1 MLNDFFL
8 YCVGSNPSNKVKDN
22 GNTCRSHVRRF
33 LLFSGEGQ
41 LLRGDFAFLK
51 EAKVVSDWV
60 QVLKEDG
67 MKPTTIRVNLINIR
81 KFVLFLKDQP
91 VGVTKVS
98 DKAFDRLLSQL
109 KQRLRDLHRDVTIH
123 RQKIRKSG
131 RRNIVPIDSSKAFRK
146 KTRRILPMK
155 LSALEKDPTTKG
167 LCEVFG
173 LLAGYFI
180 SLSGHR
186 TGVMANMLV
195 SEVREAELED
205 NRSII
210 EVQSHKSA
218 GTYGHAQVSVN
229 EKEYSWFMSLLDMRD
244 NFEGSD
250 SPYFFFSASG
260 GKCRKLL
267 YYFQKEW
274 KKMGLKG
281 SFTFRNLRT
290 SVVHYT
296 KDLSPSKKAAV
307 HRQMCHSEAVA
318 AKFYL
323 PLNTADE
330 AAQVRKLQEG
340 SSETSSETSKKQ
352 TVQETSQDSS
362 QESSRETSRES
373 SQVTSEETSQETSE
387 ETSQETSE
395 ETSPPKTSPK
405 TSPPN
410 SPPKTTP
417 AESSAAVC
425 MPEQSSAP
433 SGSGEKRKRSSEGKL
448 QGKKRA
454 KRDISKFF
462 AEEPEDVELSLDESD
477 SSGSSDLEKFFV
489 MHHN

>member
-1 MLNDFFL
+1 M
-8 YCVGSNPSNKVKDN
+8 
-22 GNTCRSHVRRF
+22 
-33 LLFSGEGQ
+33 E
-41 LLRGDFAFLK
+41 
-51 EAKVVSDWV
+51 
-60 QVLKEDG
+60 
-67 MKPTTIRVNLINIR
+67 
-81 KFVLFLKDQP
+81 
-91 VGVTKVS
+91 
-98 DKAFDRLLSQL
+98 
-109 KQRLRDLHRDVTIH
+109 
-123 RQKIRKSG
+123 
-131 RRNIVPIDSSKAFRK
+131 
-146 KTRRILPMK
+146 
-155 LSALEKDPTTKG
+155 
-167 LCEVFG
+167 
-173 LLAGYFI
+173 
-180 SLSGHR
+180 
-186 TGVMANMLV
+186 NMLM

-260 GKCRKLL
+260 GKCRKLV

-340 SSETSSETSKKQ
+340 SSETSSETSKK

-362 QESSRETSRES
+362 QEISLESSQETSRES
-373 SQVTSEETSQETSE
+373 SQETSRESSQETSRE
-387 ETSQETSE
+387 SSQETSE
-395 ETSPPKTSPK
+395 ETSPPKTSPP
-405 TSPPN
+405 T

-417 AESSAAVC
+417 AESSAVC

-433 SGSGEKRKRSSEGKL
+433 SGSGQKRKRSSEEEGKL

-462 AEEPEDVELSLDESD
+462 AEEPEDVEVSLDE
-477 SSGSSDLEKFFV
+477 SGSSDLEKFFV
-489 MHHN
+489 MHR

>member
-8 YCVGSNPSNKVKDN
+8 YCVGSNPSSKVKDN

-123 RQKIRKSG
+123 RQKIRKAG

-146 KTRRILPMK
+146 KARRILPMK
-155 LSALEKDPTTKG
+155 LKRDS
-167 LCEVFG
+167 EVFG

-186 TGVMANMLV
+186 TGVMENMLM

-260 GKCRKLL
+260 GKCRKLV

-340 SSETSSETSKKQ
+340 SSETSSETSKK

-362 QESSRETSRES
+362 QEISLESSQETSRESSRESSQETSRES
-373 SQVTSEETSQETSE
+373 SQETSRES
-387 ETSQETSE
+387 SQETSE
-395 ETSPPKTSPK
+395 ETSPPKTSPP
-405 TSPPN
+405 T

-417 AESSAAVC
+417 AESSAVC

-433 SGSGEKRKRSSEGKL
+433 SGSGQKRKRSSEEEGKL

-462 AEEPEDVELSLDESD
+462 AEEPEDVEVSLDE
-477 SSGSSDLEKFFV
+477 SGSSDLEKFFV
-489 MHHN
+489 MHR